1 MSMVAFS
8 DFYIEMTELA
18 EYGARYGEY
27 ININDIAKFLNFFSE
42 ANGFYLPKSKK
53 QGFQLH
59 IYGTFRSKIFSGN
72 NMERLARDIGK
83 RIEIELNCNFTNE
96 YILLPVLLYI
106 QQHAYMFFFSFI
118 FKPAKLSF
126 LLSEAD
132 FKSSLF
138 FDIIFHVAF

>member
-96 YILLPVLLYI
+96 YIYV
-106 QQHAYMFFFSFI
+106 
-118 FKPAKLSF
+118 
-126 LLSEAD
+126 
-132 FKSSLF
+132 
-138 FDIIFHVAF
+138 DIRIENY